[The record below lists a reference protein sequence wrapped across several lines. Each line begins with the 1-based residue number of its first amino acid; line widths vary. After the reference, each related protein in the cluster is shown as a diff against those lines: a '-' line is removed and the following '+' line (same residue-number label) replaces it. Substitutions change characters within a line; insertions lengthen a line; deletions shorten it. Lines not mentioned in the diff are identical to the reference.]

1 MNCRSLVLL
10 VVFATGVFGQD
21 RIVFSRV
28 FPGATPASFEATL
41 DSSGDVSYTESG
53 EEPVEFQIAAS
64 EAAARFAQAKALA
77 YFAID
82 LATKRKNIASSG
94 KKILRYEADGKT
106 KGEAKFDYS
115 DEVDARQ
122 LVAWFVK
129 IAETQQH
136 IFELERVARFDRLG
150 IDEALVH
157 LENAFERDRVIAP
170 DLLVPILTK
179 INLQKNVVHV
189 ARARAAGLLERIEA
203 AKR

>member
-1 MNCRSLVLL
+1 MTCRSIVLL
-10 VVFATGVFGQD
+10 VVFSTGVFGQD
-21 RIVFSRV
+21 RIVFSRA
-28 FPGATPASFEATL
+28 FPGATPASFEAAL
-41 DSSGDVSYTESG
+41 DTSGHVRYTESG
-53 EEPVEFQIAAS
+53 EESVEFQIAES
-64 EAAARFAQAKALA
+64 EAAPRFEQAKALT
-77 YFAID
+77 YFTID

-94 KKILRYEADGKT
+94 RKILRYESDGKT

-115 DEVDARQ
+115 DEVDARE

-129 IAETQQH
+129 IAETQEH

-157 LENAFERDRVIAP
+157 LENSFERDRVIAP

-203 AKR
+203 AKP